1 MKYKPR
7 NGPAAQ
13 RAWRM
18 RGGLDLN
25 SLATTARGERY
36 VTPQSGWAVI
46 LGASEGTG
54 AAVARAVAVEPG
66 FNIFGVH
73 RGRHQE
79 SADALQS
86 EIEATGKRVVM
97 RVAEAGTAD
106 GAALGAEALDAV
118 AGAGKRSV
126 RLFVHS
132 IANASLGRLSSGE
145 KDQLVPR
152 QIQKTFDSMAHS
164 FVYWTQALLSRDLL
178 APGARLFGLTNT
190 LSESM
195 VGPCGLVA
203 AAKAALESYVRCLA
217 IELGPRGYRVNL
229 LKFPT
234 VVTPAVKTVYGADAL
249 ERVQAVHRRMTP
261 AGRMCT
267 TAEVA
272 RFLALLAGDA
282 GEWLN
287 GATIDYSGGMTLN
300 LMDLLVNPQ

>member
-1 MKYKPR
+1 
-7 NGPAAQ
+7 
-13 RAWRM
+13 
-18 RGGLDLN
+18 
-25 SLATTARGERY
+25 
-36 VTPQSGWAVI
+36 VTPHSGWAVI

-54 AAVARAVAVEPG
+54 AAVARAVAKDPG
-66 FNIFGVH
+66 FHIFGVH
-73 RGRHQE
+73 RGHHQE
-79 SADALQS
+79 SASALQS
-86 EIEATGKRVVM
+86 EIEASGKRVVM
-97 RVAEAGTAD
+97 RVAEAGTAE
-106 GAALGAEALDAV
+106 GAALGAEALEA
-118 AGAGKRSV
+118 AAGKQSV

-145 KDQLVPR
+145 RDQLIPR

-164 FVYWTQALLSRDLL
+164 FVYWTQALLARDLL

-190 LSESM
+190 LGESM

-249 ERVQAVHRRMTP
+249 ERVEAAHRRMIP

-272 RFLALLAGDA
+272 RFLATLSGEA

-300 LMDLLVNPQ
+300 LMDLLVNAR